1 MEESVFNETP
11 QNTKE
16 TRVIEE
22 EEYVMTEPH
31 YITSKEFQYE
41 DEYTVKSY
49 PIPKNRPVRI
59 YCDGVYDLFHY
70 GHMRSL
76 CQAKNLFPNVYLIVG
91 VTNDEMTTKL
101 KGKLIMNEKE
111 RYESVRHCKYV
122 DEVVENAPWTLDDDF
137 IKLHKIDFVA
147 HDEAPYKF
155 GKTGDI
161 YAFLKEQNKFVPT

>member
-1 MEESVFNETP
+1 MKAKKDKEIEFDELSNTKIEMKDKIHMEESVFNETP

-91 VTNDEMTTKL
+91 
-101 KGKLIMNEKE
+101 
-111 RYESVRHCKYV
+111 
-122 DEVVENAPWTLDDDF
+122 
-137 IKLHKIDFVA
+137 
-147 HDEAPYKF
+147 
-155 GKTGDI
+155 
-161 YAFLKEQNKFVPT
+161 